1 MRCRNARILISRGID
16 EELPIADNASVQRHL
31 EKCPDCARYAE
42 RCRALQRLI
51 GQSVAPA
58 ADSSYWAELSAR
70 VAAAAAQDGTQTAP
84 GLRLHRLIS
93 CLAAAACFVLFVML
107 LGARS
112 RVAQLRRE
120 TARSALTSTTS
131 ETDPYGFDTSAV
143 LISHAQQPGPTEQK
157 AAFEALGDYY
167 QGELSWMVQDGAQTA
182 LGVSVYPSATGVAT
196 KEEVLLV
203 RIAVVIVTADRSPRL
218 ISAPTLMILPG
229 AEANFR
235 LAETGGMGP
244 RRLRYQCAYEHGA
257 ATDGLVEVA
266 VEIVPLP
273 GGKAVKLSAAVAP
286 GDRTSNPVAYNRVG
300 DAHYALFVSTYER
313 GEPLPSGD
321 QA

>member
-16 EELPIADNASVQRHL
+16 GKLPMADNASVQRHL
-31 EKCPDCARYAE
+31 EKCPDCAHYAE

-58 ADSSYWAELSAR
+58 ADRSYWAELSAR
-70 VAAAAAQDGTQTAP
+70 VAVAAAQDGAQTAP
-84 GLRLHRLIS
+84 GLRLSRLIS
-93 CLAAAACFVLFVML
+93 CLAAGACLILFVML
-107 LGARS
+107 LGERS

-120 TARSALTSTTS
+120 TARGALTSTTTT
-131 ETDPYGFDTSAV
+131 TDLYGFDTSAV
-143 LISHAQQPGPTEQK
+143 LISHAQQPEPTEQR

-167 QGELSWMVQDGAQTA
+167 QGELGWMVQDGAQTA
-182 LGVSVYPSATGVAT
+182 LGVSVYPSAREVAA
-196 KEEVLLV
+196 KEEALLV
-203 RIAVVIVTADRSPRL
+203 GIAVVTVTADRGPRL

-235 LAETGGMGP
+235 LAETGGTGP
-244 RRLRYQCAYEHGA
+244 RRLRYQCAYERGA
-257 ATDGLVEVA
+257 AADGLVEVA
-266 VEIVPLP
+266 LEITPLLD
-273 GGKAVKLSAAVAP
+273 GKAVKLSGAVTP
-286 GDRTSNPVAYNRVG
+286 GDRTTRPVAYNRVG

-313 GEPLPSGD
+313 GEPPPSGD